1 MILIKMIK
9 LIKCKFNQMSMQIV
23 RIIKTMIMDMVM
35 IINILSN
42 LEI

>member
-9 LIKCKFNQMSMQIV
+9 LIKCKFNQMSMQIIK
-23 RIIKTMIMDMVM
+23 IIKTMIMDMVM